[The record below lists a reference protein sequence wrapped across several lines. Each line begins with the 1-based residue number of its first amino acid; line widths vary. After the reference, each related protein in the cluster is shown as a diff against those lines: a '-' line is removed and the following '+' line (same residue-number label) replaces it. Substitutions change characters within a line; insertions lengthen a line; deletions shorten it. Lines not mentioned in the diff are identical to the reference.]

1 MLKGIIKVL
10 LPLVFGIFCLSV
22 SAQSKNGKHH
32 KNGNQIDS
40 TEIIAQQ
47 AKLDSIK
54 QDSLNR
60 VALVMKHRD
69 DSINAK
75 LRADSSK
82 LDLSAPKEYEIGAE
96 PKVVGAQHM
105 DVSVLLLISGLVKGD
120 KITVPGSKITDA
132 IKNIWKQGLFEDVQV
147 YAEKIEGKKIYL
159 TISVVEKPRL
169 SKFTFIGLKKGEAN
183 KLRDEVKLVR
193 GKVVTD
199 FLLAD
204 LRQTIIHHFTDN
216 GFSNV
221 KLEIDEKTDTT
232 FANSV
237 ILYIKVDR
245 GQRIKIEDII
255 FHGNVAISSGKLRR
269 AMKDT
274 KRKRFYSIFH
284 SSKLIPDSYSA
295 DKEKVI
301 DKYSA
306 IGYRDAKIVS
316 DTVYKSEVPNRVS
329 VEITISEGHRYYFGD
344 ITWVGNSKYT
354 SKLLSNILGI
364 KKGDIYNS
372 TLLNERL
379 TMNPNGTDVS
389 SLYMDNGYLFFQ
401 VNPVETNVHNDTI
414 DMEMRVYEGT
424 VARVNN
430 VTVTGNDKTSDK
442 VIMRQLRTLPGELFR
457 RSDVI
462 RTQRELGQLGYF
474 DPEKMSINPVP
485 HPEDGTV
492 DINYGVT
499 EKSSD
504 QIELSG
510 GWGGGLGFVG
520 TAGITLKNFSAASI
534 FHKDAWRPIPTGDGE
549 ELSLRFQS
557 NGLPYQSVNLTFVE
571 PWVGGHK
578 PNSLS
583 TTFFTTTESNGLP
596 SSDPSRQSINIKGVS
611 VGYGIPLKFPDDY
624 FTLYQYVNYQYYSV
638 NNYGTSFIFAN
649 GYANSISYKLQL
661 TRNSADP
668 NIYATYGSNIKL
680 SGEWTPP
687 YSAFQ
692 GHQDYA
698 DEAPEQK
705 YKYLEFQKYKFT
717 GSWYTEL
724 TNWANKE
731 SEGKLAHNFVLYTNV
746 GFGLMNYYNADLGY
760 CPFNRFY
767 MGGSGLTGYSLID
780 GREIIA
786 LRGYND
792 GSLSPATG
800 AVSVAKY
807 TLELRYPVSL
817 NASATVYVLAF
828 IDAGNSWESIQQFNP
843 FSLYRAAGPGVRIFL
858 PMFGLL
864 GFDYGWRFDDVPGNL
879 TMPRGQFVFTIGAN
893 LGEL

>member
-746 GFGLMNYYNADLGY
+746 GFGLMNYYNAD
-760 CPFNRFY
+760 
-767 MGGSGLTGYSLID
+767 
-780 GREIIA
+780 
-786 LRGYND
+786 
-792 GSLSPATG
+792 
-800 AVSVAKY
+800 
-807 TLELRYPVSL
+807 
-817 NASATVYVLAF
+817 
-828 IDAGNSWESIQQFNP
+828 
-843 FSLYRAAGPGVRIFL
+843 
-858 PMFGLL
+858 
-864 GFDYGWRFDDVPGNL
+864 
-879 TMPRGQFVFTIGAN
+879 
-893 LGEL
+893 